1 MSYQISIRNSG
12 HRFSAEADEAVLDAA
27 ERHGIVLPYGC
38 RNGACG
44 GCQGLVVE
52 GSVAYPDGDTSGP
65 GSALFCEAR
74 ATSDLVIE
82 AVEIELGSQLE
93 PRERKATV
101 HSMELLTHDV
111 MRLQLELENE
121 ERMQFLAGQYIEILT
136 AEGHRR
142 AFSLANAPHDDRFI
156 ELHVRFV
163 AGGEFTEH
171 VFDTMQI
178 GETVNLDGPRGTFC
192 LREQSEKPVLL
203 IGGGTG
209 FAPLKGILEHAFE
222 HDINRTFHLYWGV
235 RARRDLYQLE
245 LIERW
250 LAEQP
255 GFRFTTVLS
264 DPEDGDAWEGPTG
277 FVHTAVAADYPDASA
292 YEMYASGPPVMVKA
306 TYDALSRQ
314 GLSANS
320 AFSDA
325 FEFGALSDD

>member
-1 MSYQISIRNSG
+1 MSHAITIRPSG
-12 HRFSAEADEAVLDAA
+12 HRFRAEPDEAILDAA

-52 GSVAYPDGDTSGP
+52 GAIVYPDGDTSGP
-65 GSALFCEAR
+65 GSALFCQAR

-82 AVEIELGSQLE
+82 VAEIELGAQLQ
-93 PRERKATV
+93 PRERQATV
-101 HSMELLTHDV
+101 RTMGRLTHDV

-136 AEGHRR
+136 ADGHRR
-142 AFSLANAPHDDRFI
+142 AFSLANAPHDDRYI

-171 VFDTMQI
+171 VFATMQT
-178 GETVNLDGPRGTFC
+178 GEVLRIDGPRGTFY
-192 LREQSEKPVLL
+192 LREGSDQPALL
-203 IGGGTG
+203 IAGGTG
-209 FAPLKGILEHAFE
+209 FAPLKGVLEHAF
-222 HDINRTFHLYWGV
+222 HIGLHRPFHLYWGV
-235 RARRDLYQLE
+235 RAKRDFYQLD
-245 LIERW
+245 LIKRW

-255 GFRFTTVLS
+255 GFRFTPVLS
-264 DPEDGDAWEGPTG
+264 EPEADDAWEGRTG
-277 FVHTAVAADYPDASA
+277 FVHEVVAADYPDASA
-292 YEMYASGPPVMVKA
+292 HEMYACGPPVMVKA
-306 TYDALSRQ
+306 AYDALSRQ
-314 GLSANS
+314 GLAANA